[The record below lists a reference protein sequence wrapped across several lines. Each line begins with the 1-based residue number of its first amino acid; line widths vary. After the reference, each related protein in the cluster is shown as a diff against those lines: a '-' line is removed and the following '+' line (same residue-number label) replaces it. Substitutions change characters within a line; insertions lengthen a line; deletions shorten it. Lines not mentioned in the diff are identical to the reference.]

1 MTVIK
6 TASNGVPIH
15 LYLHTRKGGFFIS
28 IRHAIKQYT
37 IGSLFSYGNRE
48 EAIKEAE
55 YYAAQRMGFLPQ
67 TR

>member
-1 MTVIK
+1 MVVK
-6 TASNGVPIH
+6 TITNGVSIE
-15 LYLHTRKGGFFIS
+15 LGIRKDKNGYHVTIV
-28 IRHAIKQYT
+28 HATKRYT

-55 YYAAQRMGFLPQ
+55 YYAAQRMGFLPY